1 MIPLAILA
9 GGLATRLGSVTEKIP
24 KSLVEIAGEPFV
36 AHQLRGLREHGIE
49 RVVLCIGHLGE
60 QVEEFVGDG
69 SGFGLEVAYSSD
81 RDKLLG
87 TGGALRRALPQLGER
102 FFVLYGDSYLEGDFE
117 AVARAHA
124 ASGKLGLMTVLENHD
139 RWDRSNVL
147 FEQGRIAR
155 YDKTQ
160 TDGMRHIDWGL
171 GVLDRAAFGEAPS
184 AEAFDLPTLYR
195 RLLELDQLAGFEVDQ
210 RFYEIGSVQGI
221 RETTEHLL
229 SKRML
234 ANGSPKNSP

>member
-1 MIPLAILA
+1 MIPVAILA
-9 GGLATRLGSVTEKIP
+9 GGLATRLGPVTKKIP
-24 KSLVEIAGEPFV
+24 KSLVEIAQEPFV
-36 AHQLRGLREHGIE
+36 AHQLRGLRAQGVE

-69 SGFGLEVAYSSD
+69 SAFGLEVAYSSD

-117 AVARAHA
+117 AIDKAHA

-147 FEQGRIAR
+147 FEHGRIVR
-155 YDKTQ
+155 YDKSDTA
-160 TDGMRHIDWGL
+160 GMHHIDWGL
-171 GVLDRAAFGEAPS
+171 GVLDHAAFAEAPA
-184 AEAFDLPTLYR
+184 AEAFDLPALYR
-195 RLLELDQLAGFEVDQ
+195 RLLQTDQLAGFEVDQ
-210 RFYEIGSVQGI
+210 RFYEIGSAQGI
-221 RETTEHLL
+221 QETTEYLL
-229 SKRML
+229 SKRHSL
-234 ANGSPKNSP
+234 

>member
-1 MIPLAILA
+1 MIPVAILA

-36 AHQLRGLREHGIE
+36 AHQLRGLRAAGVES
-49 RVVLCIGHLGE
+49 VVFCIGHLGE

-69 SGFGLEVAYSSD
+69 STFGLEVAYSSD
-81 RDKLLG
+81 GDKLLG

-102 FFVLYGDSYLEGDFE
+102 FFVLYGDSYLEADFE
-117 AVARAHA
+117 AVARAHTNSA
-124 ASGKLGLMTVLENHD
+124 KLGLMTVLENHD
-139 RWDRSNVL
+139 QWDRSNVL
-147 FEQGRIAR
+147 FEHGCIVR

-160 TDGMRHIDWGL
+160 NEGMRHIDWGL
-171 GVLDRAAFGEAPS
+171 GVLSHAAFAEAPS
-184 AEAFDLPTLYR
+184 ADAFDLPTLYR
-195 RLLELDQLAGFEVDQ
+195 RLLQLDQLAGFEVDR

-229 SKRML
+229 TKRT
-234 ANGSPKNSP
+234 PH

>member
-1 MIPLAILA
+1 MIPVAILA
-9 GGLATRLGSVTEKIP
+9 GGLATRLGAVTKKIP

-36 AHQLRGLREHGIE
+36 AHQLRGLHAQGIE

-69 SGFGLEVAYSSD
+69 SAFGLEVAYSSD

-102 FFVLYGDSYLEGDFE
+102 FFVLYGDSYLEGDF
-117 AVARAHA
+117 AAIDASHA
-124 ASGKLGLMTVLENHD
+124 ASGKLGLMTVLENND

-147 FEQGRIAR
+147 FEHGRILR
-155 YDKTQ
+155 YDKSETE
-160 TDGMRHIDWGL
+160 GMHHIDWGL
-171 GVLDRAAFGEAPS
+171 GVLDHAAFAQAPS

-195 RLLELDQLAGFEVDQ
+195 RLLQTDQLAGFEVDR
-210 RFYEIGSVQGI
+210 RFYEIGSAQGI
-221 RETTEHLL
+221 QETTEYLL
-229 SKRML
+229 SKRT
-234 ANGSPKNSP
+234 AH

>member
-1 MIPLAILA
+1 MIPVAILA

-24 KSLVEIAGEPFV
+24 KSLVEIAGEPFI
-36 AHQLRGLREHGIE
+36 AHQLRGLCREGVD
-49 RVVLCIGHLGE
+49 RVVLCVGHLGE

-87 TGGALRRALPQLGER
+87 TGGALRRALPLLSER

-124 ASGKLGLMTVLENHD
+124 ESGKLGLMTVLENHD
-139 RWDRSNVL
+139 QWDRSNVL
-147 FEQGRIAR
+147 FEHGRIVR

-160 TDGMRHIDWGL
+160 TEGMHHIDWGL
-171 GVLDRAAFGEAPS
+171 GVLGHAAFAEAPS

-195 RLLELDQLAGFEVDQ
+195 RLLQQDQLAGFEVDR

-229 SKRML
+229 TQRT
-234 ANGSPKNSP
+234 PH

>member
-1 MIPLAILA
+1 MIPVAILA

-24 KSLVEIAGEPFV
+24 KSLVEIAGEPFI
-36 AHQLRGLREHGIE
+36 AHQLRGLRAQGVE

-60 QVEEFVGDG
+60 QVQEFVGDG
-69 SGFGLEVAYSSD
+69 STFGLEVAYSSD

-102 FFVLYGDSYLEGDFE
+102 FFVLYGDSYLEADFE
-117 AVARAHA
+117 AVARAHG

-139 RWDRSNVL
+139 QWDRSNVL
-147 FEQGRIAR
+147 FEHGRIVR

-160 TDGMRHIDWGL
+160 TEGMHHIDWGL
-171 GVLDRAAFGEAPS
+171 GVLSHAAFAEAPS

-195 RLLELDQLAGFEVDQ
+195 RLLEQDQLAGFEVDQ
-210 RFYEIGSVQGI
+210 RFYEIGSAQGI

-229 SKRML
+229 TKRT
-234 ANGSPKNSP
+234 SH